1 MRSIPKT
8 TNSGIYPCTYTL
20 NHHHLGM
27 NDLCAGLSSLLCLCA
42 ADLLGGGSL
51 DGLAGLADGGGAG
64 NGVLAEVGAVVA
76 LGGRVDD
83 GGVDPVTKSL
93 VLSSYLSLQ
102 LGVLAV
108 YGRFDVL
115 ARALGG
121 AEVGGLGGGSGLV
134 VLVGLLDEEGD
145 AAVLRGDDTDG
156 LA

>member
-64 NGVLAEVGAVVA
+64 NGVQFSRDPLNLRNVYSRKNEGQIANKVRQCNLPGTGACA
-76 LGGRVDD
+76 
-83 GGVDPVTKSL
+83 
-93 VLSSYLSLQ
+93 
-102 LGVLAV
+102 
-108 YGRFDVL
+108 
-115 ARALGG
+115 
-121 AEVGGLGGGSGLV
+121 GL
-134 VLVGLLDEEGD
+134 EC
-145 AAVLRGDDTDG
+145 
-156 LA
+156 